1 LGFTVI
7 AVAVIPMTVINGSR
21 LMAAPALDFKGAP
34 HRWTVGRAV
43 SHGCVRLLNEN
54 VRTLYGQVKV
64 GTPVTVL
71 P

>member
-1 LGFTVI
+1 
-7 AVAVIPMTVINGSR
+7 
-21 LMAAPALDFKGAP
+21 
-34 HRWTVGRAV
+34 VGRAV

-54 VRTLYGQVKV
+54 VSTLYGQVKL